1 MGGAEVSLPS
11 TYLAARKGNIESELK
26 KEAIEEVEKSQKEAE
41 LQAAALSEKV
51 EPMTADE
58 LAEVLSLTIKSDKE
72 NKVVAFLC
80 MLSAYTENDQIN
92 VSFNSPSA
100 SGKSYIPLETAKLFP
115 KDKDVKEIS
124 YCSPT
129 AFFHDYADY
138 DEETKLYVVDLE
150 RKILIFLDQP
160 HTLLLQHLRPLLSHD
175 KKELL
180 VKIADRGKKQLTTK
194 NILLRGFPSVI
205 FCSASSRIDE
215 QEATRFLLL
224 SPEVNQEKLRQSV
237 AERIKRECDRNAYD
251 IEVET
256 DPKRQLLKRRIE
268 LIKAS
273 HTTEITIP
281 NKEAKTE
288 MILGL
293 YKSLK
298 PRHNRD
304 VSRLMILAKMF
315 ALLNFQQRRTDKP
328 DTLEVKDED
337 FENALAIW
345 NKINESQE
353 LGLSPYLLNMFKE
366 VLLPLWEENKIGYG
380 ISKTQMAKKHY
391 EVYGRLISNWK
402 LEKEIIPAWDTAGLI
417 SKETNPEDRR
427 EVLIKPVL
435 T

>member
-1 MGGAEVSLPS
+1 
-11 TYLAARKGNIESELK
+11 
-26 KEAIEEVEKSQKEAE
+26 
-41 LQAAALSEKV
+41 
-51 EPMTADE
+51 
-58 LAEVLSLTIKSDKE
+58 
-72 NKVVAFLC
+72 
-80 MLSAYTENDQIN
+80 
-92 VSFNSPSA
+92 
-100 SGKSYIPLETAKLFP
+100 
-115 KDKDVKEIS
+115 
-124 YCSPT
+124 
-129 AFFHDYADY
+129 
-138 DEETKLYVVDLE
+138 
-150 RKILIFLDQP
+150 
-160 HTLLLQHLRPLLSHD
+160 
-175 KKELL
+175 
-180 VKIADRGKKQLTTK
+180 
-194 NILLRGFPSVI
+194 
-205 FCSASSRIDE
+205 
-215 QEATRFLLL
+215 
-224 SPEVNQEKLRQSV
+224 
-237 AERIKRECDRNAYD
+237 
-251 IEVET
+251 
-256 DPKRQLLKRRIE
+256 
-268 LIKAS
+268 
-273 HTTEITIP
+273 
-281 NKEAKTE
+281 